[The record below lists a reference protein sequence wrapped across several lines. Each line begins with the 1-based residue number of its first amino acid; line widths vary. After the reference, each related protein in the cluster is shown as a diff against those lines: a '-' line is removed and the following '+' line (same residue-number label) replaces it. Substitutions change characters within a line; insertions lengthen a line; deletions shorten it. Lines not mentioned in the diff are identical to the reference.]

1 MTRFQSINCSDH
13 VFRVRVWTKTVPTD
27 NGDTITYQLSPKP
40 TVHLESHLINVDEGS
55 LRSLVES
62 QLPKRGNAEVLDMMF
77 EATYRACLL
86 EDPYEAAS
94 QFKSRPY
101 EVKENQIII
110 PKSHHAGYGRVR
122 PAFFLRRDVRE
133 YEEGMSENEIRL
145 LFESDE
151 KSVPDL
157 EFTSALFVASR

>member
-1 MTRFQSINCSDH
+1 MFQFQSNNCPAH
-13 VFRVRVWTKTVPTD
+13 VFRVRVWTKTVPAD
-27 NGDTITYQLSPKP
+27 NGDKITYHLSPKP
-40 TVHLESHLINVDEGS
+40 TTLLESHLINVDERP
-55 LRSLVES
+55 LRDLVES
-62 QLPKRGNAEVLDMMF
+62 KLPKRGNSEVLDMMF

-94 QFKSRPY
+94 QFKSQPY
-101 EVKENQIII
+101 EVRENQIII
-110 PKSHHAGYGRVR
+110 PKSHHAGHGRVR
-122 PAFFLRRDVRE
+122 PAFFLRRDVRK
-133 YEEGMSENEIRL
+133 YDEEMSEDEIRH